1 MRYAWIK
8 RQGNEF
14 PVTSMCRF
22 MDVSRNAY
30 YDWLHR
36 SPTAREQADAELT
49 PVIQEIFTKSR
60 ATYGTRRIRQSLLR
74 QNLSV
79 GRGRIGRLMGATGLA
94 CKTKRKFK
102 ATTDSKHNLPVAEN
116 SLDRQFT
123 AQKPDQ
129 VYVGDITYIH
139 TKEGWLYLA
148 VVIDLFSRQ
157 VVGWSM
163 AGHMCASLVND
174 ALLMALWK
182 RKPGKGL
189 LWHSD
194 RGSQYAATSH
204 RKPIKHFGIRQG
216 MSRKGNCWDNAVS
229 ESFFHTLK
237 TELVHHRH
245 YQTRTEAKMEIFEY
259 IEVFYNRERLH
270 SANNY
275 WSPVDYEMQ
284 FKSA

>member
-94 CKTKRKFK
+94 CKTKRKSK

-204 RKPIKHFGIRQG
+204 RKLIKHFGIRQS

>member
-1 MRYAWIK
+1 M
-8 RQGNEF
+8 G
-14 PVTSMCRF
+14 
-22 MDVSRNAY
+22 VSRSAY
-30 YDWLHR
+30 YGWLHS
-36 SPTAREQADAELT
+36 SPTRREQADAELT
-49 PVIQEIFTKSR
+49 PVIQAIFTKSR

-79 GRGRIGRLMGATGLA
+79 GRRRIGRLMGAAGLA

-102 ATTDSKHNLPVAEN
+102 ATTDSKHNLPVADN
-116 SLDRQFT
+116 LLDRQFT
-123 AQKPDQ
+123 ADKPDQ
-129 VYVGDITYIH
+129 VYAGDITYIH
-139 TKEGWLYLA
+139 TQEGWLYLA

-163 AGHMCASLVND
+163 AEHMRASLVND
-174 ALLMALWK
+174 ALVMALWK

-194 RGSQYAATSH
+194 RGSQYASTSH
-204 RKPIKHFGIRQG
+204 RKLIKHFGIRQS

-245 YQTRTEAKMEIFEY
+245 FQTRAEAKQEIFEY
-259 IEVFYNRERLH
+259 IEIFYNRERLH